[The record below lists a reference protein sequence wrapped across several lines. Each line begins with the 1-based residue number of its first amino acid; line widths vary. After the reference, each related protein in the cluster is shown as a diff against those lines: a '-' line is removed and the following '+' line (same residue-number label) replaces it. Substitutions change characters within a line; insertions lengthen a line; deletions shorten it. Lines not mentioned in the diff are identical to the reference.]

1 MPETMKN
8 FPKLFRLSICVRI
21 CLESLDQ
28 VSALDAVDQAHALES
43 LDYQV
48 L

>member
-1 MPETMKN
+1 MPEAMKN

-28 VSALDAVDQAHALES
+28 AEALDALDQASALES

-48 L
+48 